1 MSESSNTGSESGN
14 DEFDEFDVF
23 DEEVMGPGKEAM
35 EKEQNTRIKG
45 IAERINGMRNGLSLE
60 ADRERR
66 PEPETPSSTQ
76 STQPQRDA
84 SEEIATPQLDQ
95 GGIEST
101 TTDSLETLQRNWKM
115 GGMGES
121 GTTEPRS
128 PPLGPSSGGK
138 PENNILGIRNRAHS
152 PPEKTTKR
160 RKSRR
165 GQVSGLSGRRSGKL
179 PSRKKNKFMPPGR
192 PHVFEGLEASP
203 GAGKGIHVESPETG
217 DHVPVRGSVYEHVE
231 QLDLHLHGLVVR
243 AGTTATGADR
253 SPETDATGRVFGLIP
268 ESIRFVRKM
277 AENAYLLNRSNLDG
291 EDRPFQFGVVNVL
304 GREDHA
310 QIMRSLMMARD
321 KTDALHRIIEKSG
334 APAGTK
340 ISTVLYNEM
349 GQPFA
354 FGVKF
359 PDRQFMTMSSTG
371 PKQAQHLIFIHSTK
385 AIGGGKSDEKLSEGD
400 LPFECT
406 TLSQEFEWW
415 MSSLA
420 VTGGKI
426 GGLDTTIGG
435 TSRTARYAL
444 MAASMQP
451 RMFAKGALESIGV
464 DHGDWVATHLRS
476 ESQVYRANLA
486 TSILRSAYGEAG
498 KRLKGVD
505 VELIDRQDFESRL
518 ARELRSSTAILR
530 SLFLGNPDLMPFKGD
545 ISDEIWSRTREQGI
559 TESEWMEI
567 VDKKDGTTWKMA
579 RRTELSTS
587 ATFACSEIERMANGE
602 GNELVR
608 ERIEKMMQDMR
619 SLVTENPSLMSNGGF
634 ATLTFYVPENRA
646 EGRLTNS
653 ILSRS
658 GEIFASALTSL
669 GCPKVLT
676 RILPSPG
683 GYLTGSSVLV
693 SISEEHAGTNLLM
706 ASNKD
711 SNTHS
716 RRTIIQNHK
725 LSEDQRRKPAK
736 RSAYS
741 FRKILDGVIKA
752 HEASG
757 HPACEK
763 DARLIRAFY
772 RYVYGDKFGYSKV
785 EVGGSNRPIERLHG
799 SEEYI

>member
-1 MSESSNTGSESGN
+1 MSESSNDGS
-14 DEFDEFDVF
+14 DEFDEFDEFDSF
-23 DEEVMGPGKEAM
+23 DEEAMTQENEAM
-35 EKEQNTRIKG
+35 EKQQTSRIVSMS
-45 IAERINGMRNGLSLE
+45 ERINGLRNGLRLE
-60 ADRERR
+60 ADSENNAT
-66 PEPETPSSTQ
+66 EK
-76 STQPQRDA
+76 QPGGE
-84 SEEIATPQLDQ
+84 SEENTTPKLDR
-95 GGIEST
+95 GTIETT
-101 TTDSLETLQRNWKM
+101 TTDSLDTLQRNWKM
-115 GGMGES
+115 GRLENTTATELSPSLGLSPVGNPEKNS
-121 GTTEPRS
+121 LGTTNR
-128 PPLGPSSGGK
+128 GK
-138 PENNILGIRNRAHS
+138 PTTDKSTKKGKPDRGHS
-152 PPEKTTKR
+152 P
-160 RKSRR
+160 
-165 GQVSGLSGRRSGKL
+165 GLSGRRPGRK
-179 PSRKKNKFMPPGR
+179 PSRKKSKFMPPGR
-192 PHVFEGLEASP
+192 PHVFEGLEVSP
-203 GAGKGIHVESPETG
+203 GAGNGIHVQSPETG
-217 DHVPVRGSVYEHVE
+217 THVPVRGSVYEHVE
-231 QLDLHLHGLVVR
+231 KLGLHLHGLVVR

-268 ESIRFVRKM
+268 ESISFVRKM
-277 AENAYLLNRSNLDG
+277 AENAYLLNSSLSEESNLDSEG
-291 EDRPFQFGVVNVL
+291 RPFQFGVVNVL
-304 GREDHA
+304 GREDYER
-310 QIMRSLMMARD
+310 IMGSLKMARD
-321 KTDALHRIIEKSG
+321 KTDALHEIIEKSG

-359 PDRQFMTMSSTG
+359 PDRPFSTMTRDG
-371 PKQAQHLIFIHSTK
+371 HKQAQHLIFIHTTK

-400 LPFECT
+400 LPFECR
-406 TLSQEFEWW
+406 TLSQEFDWW
-415 MSSLA
+415 LSSLA

-464 DHGDWVATHLRS
+464 DHGDWVASHLRS

-486 TSILRSAYGEAG
+486 TSILRTAYGEAG
-498 KRLKGVD
+498 KKLNGVD

-530 SLFLGNPDLMPFKGD
+530 NLFLGNPDLMPFKGD
-545 ISDEIWSRTREQGI
+545 ISDEIWSRAREQGI

-567 VDKKDGTTWKMA
+567 VDKKDRTTWKQS

-587 ATFACSEIERMANGE
+587 ATFGCSEIVRMADGS

-608 ERIEKMMQDMR
+608 ERIENMMQDMR

-634 ATLTFYVPENRA
+634 VTLTLYVPENRA
-646 EGRLTNS
+646 DGQLTNS

-658 GEIFASALTSL
+658 GEIFASALESL

-676 RILPSPG
+676 KVLPSPK

-725 LSEDQRRKPAK
+725 LSVDQRVMPAK

-741 FRKILDGVIKA
+741 FRKILDGIIRA
-752 HEASG
+752 HEASCY
-757 HPACEK
+757 PPCEK

-785 EVGGSNRPIERLHG
+785 EVGGSNRPKERTHS
-799 SEEYI
+799 SEELI

>member
-1 MSESSNTGSESGN
+1 M
-14 DEFDEFDVF
+14 
-23 DEEVMGPGKEAM
+23 
-35 EKEQNTRIKG
+35 
-45 IAERINGMRNGLSLE
+45 
-60 ADRERR
+60 
-66 PEPETPSSTQ
+66 
-76 STQPQRDA
+76 
-84 SEEIATPQLDQ
+84 
-95 GGIEST
+95 
-101 TTDSLETLQRNWKM
+101 
-115 GGMGES
+115 
-121 GTTEPRS
+121 
-128 PPLGPSSGGK
+128 
-138 PENNILGIRNRAHS
+138 
-152 PPEKTTKR
+152 
-160 RKSRR
+160 
-165 GQVSGLSGRRSGKL
+165 
-179 PSRKKNKFMPPGR
+179 
-192 PHVFEGLEASP
+192 
-203 GAGKGIHVESPETG
+203 ESPETG
-217 DHVPVRGSVYEHVE
+217 EHVPVRGSVYEHVE
-231 QLDLHLHGLVVR
+231 QLGLHLHGLIVR

-268 ESIRFVRKM
+268 ESISFVRKM
-277 AENAYLLNRSNLDG
+277 AENAYSLNDDSNMDSEG
-291 EDRPFQFGVVNVL
+291 RPFQFAVVNIL

-310 QIMRSLMMARD
+310 QVMRSLRMARD
-321 KTDALHRIIEKSG
+321 NKTDALHGIIEKSG

-349 GQPFA
+349 GEPFA

-359 PDRQFMTMSSTG
+359 PDRQFTTISSQG
-371 PKQAQHLIFIHSTK
+371 HSHAQHLIFIHSTK

-400 LPFECT
+400 LPFECS

-444 MAASMQP
+444 MAASLQP
-451 RMFAKGALESIGV
+451 RMFAKGAMESIGV
-464 DHGDWVATHLRS
+464 DNGDWVASHLRS
-476 ESQVYRANLA
+476 DNQVYRANLA

-498 KRLKGVD
+498 KRLQGVD

-518 ARELRSSTAILR
+518 ARELRASTAILR
-530 SLFLGNPDLMPFKGD
+530 NLFLGNPDLMPFKGD
-545 ISDEIWSRTREQGI
+545 ISDEIWSRNREQGI
-559 TESEWMEI
+559 TESEWMAI
-567 VDKKDGTTWKMA
+567 VDKTEGTTWRMS

-587 ATFACSEIERMANGE
+587 GTFARSEIERMANGE
-602 GNELVR
+602 GNDLVR

-634 ATLTFYVPENRA
+634 VTMTFYVPPDRA
-646 EGRLTNS
+646 DGKLTNS

-658 GEIFASALTSL
+658 GEIFAAALTSL

-693 SISEEHAGTNLLM
+693 TISEEHAGTNLLA

-711 SNTHS
+711 SKTHT
-716 RRTIIQNHK
+716 RRTIIQNHR
-725 LSEDQRRKPAK
+725 LSEDQTKIPAK

-741 FRKILDGVIKA
+741 FRKILDGIIRA
-752 HEASG
+752 HEDSG

-772 RYVYGDKFGYSKV
+772 RYVYGDKFGISKV
-785 EVGGSNRPIERLHG
+785 EVGGSNRPVERLHS